1 MKLSEKDLRLVP
13 VISAPCCSKATSTKF
28 DMDALRAKI
37 NNVGVQGVDLV
48 QSSRETIIYQV
59 ITPAK

>member
-1 MKLSEKDLRLVP
+1 MKLSEIDLRLEP
-13 VISAPCCSKATSTKF
+13 VISAPCCSKATFTKF

-37 NNVGVQGVDLV
+37 NNVVVQGVDLV
-48 QSSRETIIYQV
+48 QSSREPIICQV